1 MLQAEARQRQA
12 LFDYER
18 VIQNAFRE
26 VDDALVDHEKSRLQ
40 LAAQTR
46 QVEALRQYARLAWLR
61 FNNGYTSYLEVLDAR
76 RSLFDAEL
84 ERSLTQGVV
93 FQALVNLYKALGG
106 GWVAEAEKIAGTVD
120 PLAPK
125 KDAQSK

>member
-1 MLQAEARQRQA
+1 MLFRSA

-106 GWVAEAEKIAGTVD
+106 GWVAEAEKLAGAVD